1 MFKERFSF
9 AFLASQIMH
18 LAWIPYQAAVLVL
31 SRIFVTNR
39 SRGVNCRLIANESW
53 NINGWPPLL

>member
-18 LAWIPYQAAVLVL
+18 VAKVPYQAAVLVL
-31 SRIFVTNR
+31 SRIFLTNR
-39 SRGVNCRLIANESW
+39 SRGALTVV
-53 NINGWPPLL
+53 